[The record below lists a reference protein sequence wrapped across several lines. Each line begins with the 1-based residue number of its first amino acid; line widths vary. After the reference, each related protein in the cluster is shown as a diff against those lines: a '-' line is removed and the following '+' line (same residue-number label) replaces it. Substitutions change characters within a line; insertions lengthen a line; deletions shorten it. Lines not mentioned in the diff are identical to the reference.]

1 MNKFNYLQIVGTTI
15 LISPLIVLGGAAS
28 AYELS
33 QTSEE
38 YTSDEVVEVVKVE
51 TKKDSVVVVKE
62 VPTPPQPV
70 VPTPPQ
76 PVVPTPPQ
84 PKPVVKDTLP
94 KPVVKDTLPKVV
106 VKSDSV
112 EVGVEET
119 KTEKDTTQ
127 TINY

>member
-15 LISPLIVLGGAAS
+15 IISPLIVLGGAAS

-33 QTSEE
+33 QTTEE

-62 VPTPPQPV
+62 VPTPPK
-70 VPTPPQ
+70 

-94 KPVVKDTLPKVV
+94 KVV
-106 VKSDSV
+106 VNSDSV
-112 EVGVEET
+112 EVEVEET

>member
-15 LISPLIVLGGAAS
+15 IISPLIVLGGAAS

-33 QTSEE
+33 QTSKE

-62 VPTPPQPV
+62 VPTPPKVV

-76 PVVPTPPQ
+76 
-84 PKPVVKDTLP
+84 P

-112 EVGVEET
+112 EVEVEET
-119 KTEKDTTQ
+119 KTEEDTTQ

>member
-28 AYELS
+28 AYELT
-33 QTSEE
+33 QTTEE
-38 YTSDEVVEVVKVE
+38 YTSDEVVEVVVE

-62 VPTPPQPV
+62 VPTPPKPV

-76 PVVPTPPQ
+76 
-84 PKPVVKDTLP
+84 P

-112 EVGVEET
+112 EVEVEET

>member
-28 AYELS
+28 AYELT
-33 QTSEE
+33 QTTEE
-38 YTSDEVVEVVKVE
+38 YTSDEVVEVVVE

-62 VPTPPQPV
+62 VPTPPKPV

-76 PVVPTPPQ
+76 
-84 PKPVVKDTLP
+84 P

-112 EVGVEET
+112 EVEVEET
-119 KTEKDTTQ
+119 KTKKDTTQ

>member
-62 VPTPPQPV
+62 VPTPPKPV
-70 VPTPPQ
+70 VPTP
-76 PVVPTPPQ
+76 TP
-84 PKPVVKDTLP
+84 PKPVVKD
-94 KPVVKDTLPKVV
+94 DTLPKVV

-112 EVGVEET
+112 QVEVKET
-119 KTEKDTTQ
+119 KTKEDTTQ
-127 TINY
+127 ITNY

>member
-28 AYELS
+28 AYELT
-33 QTSEE
+33 QTTEE
-38 YTSDEVVEVVKVE
+38 YTSDEVVEVVVE

-62 VPTPPQPV
+62 VPTPPKPV

-76 PVVPTPPQ
+76 
-84 PKPVVKDTLP
+84 P

-112 EVGVEET
+112 EVEVEET

-127 TINY
+127 PINY

>member
-33 QTSEE
+33 QTTEE
-38 YTSDEVVEVVKVE
+38 YTSDEVVEVVKVK

-62 VPTPPQPV
+62 VPTPPKPV

-76 PVVPTPPQ
+76 
-84 PKPVVKDTLP
+84 P

-112 EVGVEET
+112 EVEVEET

>member
-62 VPTPPQPV
+62 VPTPPK
-70 VPTPPQ
+70 

-94 KPVVKDTLPKVV
+94 KVVVKDTLPKVV

-112 EVGVEET
+112 EVEVEET